1 MIFPGQHHL
10 NPKSGRTLILQRTL
24 IHARTYTHPH
34 TCTYS
39 PTHQHIPTH
48 TRAHSHTHTCTYPH
62 THAHT
67 QKIFVVDTISREKKT
82 SNLDRKFLFE
92 KNKYEGKLNT
102 HVLDPNVGIKGGA
115 VPIKFRRNVEKNKR
129 QTFVTNGNRNP
140 IKVFSKEASVSKLD
154 EN

>member
-10 NPKSGRTLILQRTL
+10 NPKSARTLILQRTL

-34 TCTYS
+34 TCTH
-39 PTHQHIPTH
+39 PQK
-48 TRAHSHTHTCTYPH
+48 HTCTYPH
-62 THAHT
+62 THAQT
-67 QKIFVVDTISREKKT
+67 QKNIRCWHHFTRKKT
-82 SNLDRKFLFE
+82 SYLERKFLFE
-92 KNKYEGKLNT
+92 KNKNEGKLNT

-154 EN
+154 ENWWWKK

>member
-1 MIFPGQHHL
+1 M
-10 NPKSGRTLILQRTL
+10 
-24 IHARTYTHPH
+24 
-34 TCTYS
+34 
-39 PTHQHIPTH
+39 
-48 TRAHSHTHTCTYPH
+48 
-62 THAHT
+62 
-67 QKIFVVDTISREKKT
+67 
-82 SNLDRKFLFE
+82 FE
-92 KNKYEGKLNT
+92 KNKNEGKLNT

>member
-10 NPKSGRTLILQRTL
+10 NPKSARTLILQRTL
-24 IHARTYTHPH
+24 IHARTYTHP
-34 TCTYS
+34 
-39 PTHQHIPTH
+39 
-48 TRAHSHTHTCTYPH
+48 HTCTYPH

-92 KNKYEGKLNT
+92 KKNKNEGKLNT

>member
-24 IHARTYTHPH
+24 IHARTYTHP
-34 TCTYS
+34 
-39 PTHQHIPTH
+39 
-48 TRAHSHTHTCTYPH
+48 HTCTYPH